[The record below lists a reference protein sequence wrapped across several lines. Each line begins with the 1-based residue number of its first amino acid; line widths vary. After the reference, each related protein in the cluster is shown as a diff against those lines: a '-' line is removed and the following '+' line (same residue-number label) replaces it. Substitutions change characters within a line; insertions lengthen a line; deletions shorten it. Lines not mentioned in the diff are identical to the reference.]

1 MRVGAGVGR
10 RVGSGV
16 GAGVG
21 EGVGAVVVGAG
32 VGARVG
38 TRVGRGVGG
47 GVVHTARTVLAR
59 SNSSVSSLCTAHAT
73 LAAAGVVASVPL
85 DTLAS
90 FQRIVPTM
98 M

>member
-1 MRVGAGVGR
+1 MRVGARVGR
-10 RVGSGV
+10 RVGPGV
-16 GAGVG
+16 GTR
-21 EGVGAVVVGAG
+21 VGARVGAAVVGAG

-38 TRVGRGVGG
+38 AGVGPGVGG
-47 GVVHTARTVLAR
+47 GVVHTARTPPAR
-59 SNSSVSSLCTAHAT
+59 TNWSVSSLCTAHAT

-90 FQRIVPTM
+90 FHRIVPTM